1 MFKRL
6 FKAIKASRSLANNWV
21 KTIRL
26 LLHYVNTDDNT
37 GCNMWHTISA
47 QCVREGLWLFICWGC
62 LLLYLIILAEIIFAQ
77 VDIGKRQENIW
88 NTMLFRQPSCLLY
101 SMILQTWHADVIDS
115 LPNLQLTTFWSLYYV
130 KIATFVF
137 IYLYLAVPC
146 VSNI

>member
-1 MFKRL
+1 MTIQA
-6 FKAIKASRSLANNWV
+6 AICDTLYLHNVYV
-21 KTIRL
+21 KVYDCL
-26 LLHYVNTDDNT
+26 
-37 GCNMWHTISA
+37 SA
-47 QCVREGLWLFICWGC
+47 QCVCEGLWLFICWGF
-62 LLLYLIILAEIIFAQ
+62 LLLYLIILVEIIFAQ

-88 NTMLFRQPSCLLY
+88 NTILFRQPSCLLY